1 MAVWFSASAVAPAL
15 SAVWQLDDSGRA
27 WLTMSVQ
34 AGFVAGAL
42 LSALLNLSDRLP
54 AHVLFA
60 WSAVAA
66 SAATASIAAIAAG
79 THGFGAAIALRFL
92 TGFFLAGVYPVGM
105 KIVATW
111 TKEDRGLGIG
121 LLVGALTIGSAGPQL
136 LNAVGTLKG
145 SAAVPGDWKLLLYMA
160 AGSAAVGGLIAG
172 LFVGEGPYRTSAPP
186 FRWSYAGAIL
196 RDRPVLLAN
205 LGYLGHMWELYAMWA
220 WISAYLN
227 AAYLQGRS
235 FTSSAAYSSVAAFAA
250 FAAFAS
256 IAAGAPG
263 SVLAGKLADRFGR
276 TIITIAS
283 MAISGT
289 CALAI
294 GFFYH
299 AGFVALTAVAIV
311 WGFAIVADSAQFSA
325 CVTELG
331 AREYVGTALTLQ
343 TSLGFLLT
351 MFTIRLVPWVEARI
365 GTQWSFSVLAL
376 GPAAGIVAMASLRR
390 LPEASKIAGGRR

>member
-1 MAVWFSASAVAPAL
+1 VSKWTAIWVLLLAELLAMGVWFSASAVAPAL
-15 SAVWQLDDSGRA
+15 SAAWQLDDSGRA

-54 AHVLFA
+54 AHRLF
-60 WSAVAA
+60 AA
-66 SAATASIAAIAAG
+66 SAIAASASTASISAIANGLG
-79 THGFGAAIALRFL
+79 TAVVLRFL

-121 LLVGALTIGSAGPQL
+121 LLVGALTLGSAGPQL
-136 LNAVGTLKG
+136 LNALGAG
-145 SAAVPGDWKLLLYMA
+145 SDWRLLLYISSACAA
-160 AGSAAVGGLIAG
+160 AGGCFAG
-172 LFVGEGPYRTSAPP
+172 LFVREGPNRTQAPP
-186 FRWSYAGAIL
+186 FRWSYAAAIL

-220 WISAYLN
+220 LI
-227 AAYLQGRS
+227 AAY
-235 FTSSAAYSSVAAFAA
+235 THSSGLAFAA
-250 FAAFAS
+250 

-263 SVLAGKLADRFGR
+263 CVIAGKLADRLGR
-276 TIITIAS
+276 TTITIAS
-283 MAISGT
+283 MAISGA

-294 GFFYH
+294 GLFYH
-299 AGFVALTAVAIV
+299 SAGALAAIAIV

-325 CVTELG
+325 CITELG

-351 MFTIRLVPWVEARI
+351 MFTIRLVPWVDARI

-376 GPAAGIVAMASLRR
+376 GPAAGIVAMLALRRNPASL
-390 LPEASKIAGGRR
+390 KIAGGQR

>member
-1 MAVWFSASAVAPAL
+1 MNKWTAIWILLLAELLSMAVWFSASAVAPAL
-15 SAVWQLDDSGRA
+15 SSAWQLDDSGRA

-54 AHVLFA
+54 THVLFA

-66 SAATASIAAIAAG
+66 GASTMAIAAAA
-79 THGFGAAIALRFL
+79 HGLGAAVALRFL

-121 LLVGALTIGSAGPQL
+121 LLVGALTLGSAGPQL
-136 LNAVGTLKG
+136 LNAIGE
-145 SAAVPGDWKLLLYMA
+145 AADWKVLLYIA

-172 LFVGEGPYRTSAPP
+172 LFVREGPYRVSAPP

-220 WISAYLN
+220 WVSAYLA
-227 AAYLQGRS
+227 AAYLQGV
-235 FTSSAAYSSVAAFAA
+235 SSAHSSFAA
-250 FAAFAS
+250 FAAFVA

-263 SVLAGKLADRFGR
+263 CVLAGKLADRLGR
-276 TIITIAS
+276 TTITIVS

-299 AGFVALTAVAIV
+299 AGSAALTAVAIV

-376 GPAAGIVAMASLRR
+376 GPAAGIIAMAALRR
-390 LPEASKIAGGRR
+390 LPEARKIAGGRR